1 VSRSDQGD
9 GKSYVKA
16 GKPESRKA
24 ENKNHPTMVE
34 MTSVLRRY
42 SLIEPRI
49 KYLTV
54 ITDCSGYTLNS
65 GSISNPLMDYP
76 SFAAAYTKTI
86 DFFAAS
92 LVQDLGRAI
101 TVYDPT
107 IPGSP
112 HIALLR
118 QVMLVNGPG
127 VEGINPNIAYI
138 CTWADGGPDI
148 EACVL
153 ARVG

>member
-1 VSRSDQGD
+1 
-9 GKSYVKA
+9 
-16 GKPESRKA
+16 
-24 ENKNHPTMVE
+24 MVE

-76 SFAAAYTKTI
+76 SFAAAYTQTI
-86 DFFAAS
+86 DFPAAS

-127 VEGINPNIAYI
+127 IEGINSNIAYI

-153 ARVG
+153 ARTG